1 MVERSLEN
9 PPFDNLGEQI
19 LKRCGGVPLAIVLTA
34 GMLREK
40 TEHEWKRLLENM
52 GQEKDKCSKIFALS
66 YKDLPTELK
75 PCFLYFG
82 IFPEDYEILAFDL
95 INLWAAEGFIRGSDT
110 QEAEEVGNDYLSHLF
125 ARNLIKV
132 TRRKFDGRIKSLR
145 IHDILH
151 GLCVTEAKEI
161 NFFNTPNAATVGN
174 SVTKVRRVT
183 TNHECIS
190 SFNNYGT
197 PKLRAMLFFNGEDWG
212 VDNFPR
218 DLRLLRVISLECQRV
233 AFPLPSEI
241 GNWSHVTY
249 IQLKVHKVFI
259 ELPSTISNL
268 RNLLTL
274 DVRLCTL
281 LKFPYFIW
289 RMKQLRHVLLPHPY
303 FMKYYY
309 NIELSS
315 QKQLL
320 NMGKFHHPI
329 EEEETFANLG
339 TLFWVRVSD
348 LPASFCKFTNLRKL
362 GIFFTCIKFSKL
374 KEFLDADIVSHKLEI
389 LHLKCG
395 DIDAKNHS
403 KMVDLNLSRYENLF
417 KLHLNRFKLEL
428 SRHNQLP
435 PNLTK
440 LTLRYTWL
448 KEDPMETLK
457 KLPKLEILELG
468 YHSYMGKKLMV
479 CSGEGGPSNCFPK
492 LQVLEVDGSSGL
504 NEFLVE
510 EATMPKLSKLAM
522 RYCYRLNMKVPDRIK
537 DIMVRY

>member
-1 MVERSLEN
+1 MEWIVSEMGYIQSYLEDADAKQGGNRAVATFVTDIRVLGLDVEDIMDTYFPKIASPKKEGFFGRL
-9 PPFDNLGEQI
+9 
-19 LKRCGGVPLAIVLTA
+19 RRAH
-34 GMLREK
+34 GMLRER

-110 QEAEEVGNDYLSHLF
+110 QEVEEVGNDYLNHLF

-241 GNWSHVTY
+241 GKWSHVT
-249 IQLKVHKVFI
+249 
-259 ELPSTISNL
+259 
-268 RNLLTL
+268 
-274 DVRLCTL
+274 
-281 LKFPYFIW
+281 
-289 RMKQLRHVLLPHPY
+289 
-303 FMKYYY
+303 
-309 NIELSS
+309 
-315 QKQLL
+315 
-320 NMGKFHHPI
+320 
-329 EEEETFANLG
+329 
-339 TLFWVRVSD
+339 
-348 LPASFCKFTNLRKL
+348 
-362 GIFFTCIKFSKL
+362 
-374 KEFLDADIVSHKLEI
+374 
-389 LHLKCG
+389 
-395 DIDAKNHS
+395 
-403 KMVDLNLSRYENLF
+403 
-417 KLHLNRFKLEL
+417 
-428 SRHNQLP
+428 
-435 PNLTK
+435 
-440 LTLRYTWL
+440 
-448 KEDPMETLK
+448 
-457 KLPKLEILELG
+457 
-468 YHSYMGKKLMV
+468 
-479 CSGEGGPSNCFPK
+479 
-492 LQVLEVDGSSGL
+492 
-504 NEFLVE
+504 
-510 EATMPKLSKLAM
+510 
-522 RYCYRLNMKVPDRIK
+522 
-537 DIMVRY
+537 